1 MSKQILKFAIFVLFL
16 TFLSGCTQKNKE
28 LQTESDKVNQMK
40 AGMNVANY
48 KQENI
53 TVQNSL
59 EATIASLATQMMINK
74 KLDTS
79 KPLIV
84 TSFVK

>member
-1 MSKQILKFAIFVLFL
+1 MYS
-16 TFLSGCTQKNKE
+16 KNKE
-28 LQTESDKVNQMK
+28 VQTESDKVNQMK
-40 AGMNVANY
+40 DGMNVANY

-59 EATIASLATQMMINK
+59 EATISSLATQMMVNK

-79 KPLIV
+79 KAINCNFFCKIRSIQNNFRV
-84 TSFVK
+84 WKSCW